1 MAYEGFDELDHRII
15 QQLRKDAR
23 MSSTK
28 IARMVGAN
36 ERTVRNRIDRMI
48 ASGAIRLTAVV
59 EPKAFGYTISVDIF
73 LEIAPELEQDI
84 IARLL
89 AMNEVSYLAYGTSTN
104 EISIEMR
111 LRDTEQVGHVLRTIL
126 PSIPGVRVKGY
137 ALVPGILRNID
148 EWMPPPSAFSG

>member
-1 MAYEGFDELDHRII
+1 MVYEGFDELDHQII

-23 MSSTK
+23 MASAQ
-28 IARMVGAN
+28 IARVVGAN

-89 AMNEVSYLAYGTSTN
+89 AMNEVSYLAYGNSTN

-111 LRDTEQVGHVLRTIL
+111 LRDTEQVGHVLRSIL
-126 PSIPGVRVKGY
+126 PAIPGVRVKGY

-148 EWMPPPSAFSG
+148 EWMPPPSAFGG

>member
-1 MAYEGFDELDHRII
+1 MVYEGFDELDHQII

-23 MSSTK
+23 MSSAQ

-48 ASGAIRLTAVV
+48 TSGAIRLTAVV

-84 IARLL
+84 IERLL
-89 AMNEVSYLAYGTSTN
+89 AMNEVSYLAYGNSTN

-111 LRDTEQVGHVLRTIL
+111 LRDTEQVGYVLRYIL
-126 PSIPGVRVKGY
+126 PAIPGVRVKGY

-148 EWMPPPSAFSG
+148 EWMPPPSAFGG

>member
-28 IARMVGAN
+28 IAPMVGAN

-84 IARLL
+84 ITRLL

>member
-111 LRDTEQVGHVLRTIL
+111 LRDTEQVGHVLRAIL

>member
-84 IARLL
+84 ITRLL